1 MPEDGADRL
10 TPRQRSDEKACIEVP
25 ERTKIMNAEALKKA
39 LLNGGFSGIVT
50 WLFYGLVFRML
61 IDKQPFKE
69 ALFCRESIVFLIIF
83 LIVEIVMFYVTQ
95 VRKSGKQ

>member
-39 LLNGGFSGIVT
+39 LLNGSSGI
-50 WLFYGLVFRML
+50 G
-61 IDKQPFKE
+61 
-69 ALFCRESIVFLIIF
+69 
-83 LIVEIVMFYVTQ
+83 VET
-95 VRKSGKQ
+95 